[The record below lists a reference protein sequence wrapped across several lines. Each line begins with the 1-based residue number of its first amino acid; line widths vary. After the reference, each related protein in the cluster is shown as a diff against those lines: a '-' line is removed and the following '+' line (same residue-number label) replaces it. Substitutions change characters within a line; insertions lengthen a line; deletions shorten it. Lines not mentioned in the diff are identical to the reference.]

1 MKDLIHELFI
11 LTSTILWIRLFYM
24 SNMAA
29 KAHTR
34 AIIDEVRSSSTN
46 TQAMLNKPVKRGQGR
61 PKGSKNKATM
71 KRGR

>member
-1 MKDLIHELFI
+1 MKNIAPVLF
-11 LTSTILWIRLFYM
+11 LTLLCIYLYYKCWVTSH
-24 SNMAA
+24 SNT
-29 KAHTR
+29 K
-34 AIIDEVRSSSTN
+34 AIIDEIRSSHTN

>member
-1 MKDLIHELFI
+1 MKDLIHSLFL
-11 LTSTILWIRLFYM
+11 LTSTILWIYLFYKA
-24 SNMAA
+24 NVAA
-29 KAHTR
+29 KDHTK